1 MFGGDMTE
9 TEGNDVP
16 ICEEC
21 KGPMLHMKPPR
32 GGLPAV
38 CGFKCETCGTSLVR
52 EEDDW

>member
-1 MFGGDMTE
+1 MVLGILFPYKMFGGDMT
-9 TEGNDVP
+9 
-16 ICEEC
+16 EEC